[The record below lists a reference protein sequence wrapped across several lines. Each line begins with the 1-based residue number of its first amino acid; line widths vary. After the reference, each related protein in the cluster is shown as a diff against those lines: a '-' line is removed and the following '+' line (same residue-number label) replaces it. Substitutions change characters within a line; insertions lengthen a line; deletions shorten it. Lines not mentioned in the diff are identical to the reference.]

1 MKYRLESSFRS
12 FSRPVL
18 HAAAR
23 VVQEMGKSRAAAHA
37 LGVYDEGAR
46 LHSYSESVDSIDT
59 SDLESS
65 QSEGA
70 PPIIFVHYYSFFAK
84 IKYSLPISKN
94 C

>member
-1 MKYRLESSFRS
+1 
-12 FSRPVL
+12 VL

-46 LHSYSESVDSIDT
+46 LHSYSESIDSIDT

-65 QSEGA
+65 QSEG
-70 PPIIFVHYYSFFAK
+70 VSFPLL
-84 IKYSLPISKN
+84 SLFLYFYAVLFILCKQCVQSTIDRKFN
-94 C
+94 

>member
-1 MKYRLESSFRS
+1 
-12 FSRPVL
+12 
-18 HAAAR
+18 
-23 VVQEMGKSRAAAHA
+23 MGKSRAAAHA

-70 PPIIFVHYYSFFAK
+70 PPPLFLCIIIH
-84 IKYSLPISKN
+84 SLQKLSTVYQ
-94 C
+94 

>member
-1 MKYRLESSFRS
+1 M
-12 FSRPVL
+12 L

-65 QSEGA
+65 QSEGVSF
-70 PPIIFVHYYSFFAK
+70 PSPLFVFPYFMHCNHSFIATL
-84 IKYSLPISKN
+84 KYNLPLIRNFS
-94 C
+94 